1 MSEKSLSSY
10 EIQSKSKKSS
20 FGLNFKPKKLLK
32 SVTKGLGGKSVSL
45 SDISYLNRNKKS
57 DSLPNIENITN
68 ETTGKY
74 SKFRYSEKATKF
86 EKVSHFVLT
95 YTKYMVSNFK

>member
-32 SVTKGLGGKSVSL
+32 SVTKGLGAKSVSL

-57 DSLPNIENITN
+57 DSLPNIENISN
-68 ETTGKY
+68 ETTGK
-74 SKFRYSEKATKF
+74 SLEPVCCKKRPKKVPTK
-86 EKVSHFVLT
+86 KLVWG
-95 YTKYMVSNFK
+95 

>member
-1 MSEKSLSSY
+1 MCFYTPGK
-10 EIQSKSKKSS
+10 IHA
-20 FGLNFKPKKLLK
+20 LNGRSDSTPRTLTL
-32 SVTKGLGGKSVSL
+32 TKGLGGKSVSL

-74 SKFRYSEKATKF
+74 SKFIYSEMVTKF
-86 EKVSHFVLT
+86 EKISHFVLT
-95 YTKYMVSNFK
+95 

>member
-1 MSEKSLSSY
+1 MCFYTPVK
-10 EIQSKSKKSS
+10 IHA
-20 FGLNFKPKKLLK
+20 LNSRSDSTPSILTL
-32 SVTKGLGGKSVSL
+32 TKGLGGKSVSL

-74 SKFRYSEKATKF
+74 SKFRYSEKATEF
-86 EKVSHFVLT
+86 EKKSPTLF
-95 YTKYMVSNFK
+95 